1 MPSPTIDQP
10 AIDHHQHKATLNW
23 WQRQQNIIYS
33 AILTA
38 TSAYYLLNMSDT
50 ASTKWRNAK
59 WDKDV
64 EVLKMM
70 EFLADNASKAGD
82 GSNFPATWYHQ
93 AAQHIAAFKGPDGEE
108 KTGEQVETK
117 YQSVSSFTHH

>member
-1 MPSPTIDQP
+1 MHSPAIDQP

-23 WQRQQNIIYS
+23 WEHRQNIIYS

-50 ASTKWRNAK
+50 ASTKQRNAK

-82 GSNFPATWYHQ
+82 GGNFPAT
-93 AAQHIAAFKGPDGEE
+93 
-108 KTGEQVETK
+108 
-117 YQSVSSFTHH
+117 